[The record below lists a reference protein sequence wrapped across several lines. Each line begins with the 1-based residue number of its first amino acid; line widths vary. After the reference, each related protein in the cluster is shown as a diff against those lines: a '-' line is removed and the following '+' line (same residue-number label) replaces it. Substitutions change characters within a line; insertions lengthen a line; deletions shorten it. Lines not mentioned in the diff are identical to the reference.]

1 MLSVFYPADLPA
13 LKSQRSE
20 LKIIRMLGFKN
31 RMIGW
36 LMLYVSIGFIP
47 LAFSGELIRPF
58 FLTPDAEVEKYNY
71 AANVVRAFQPI
82 MMLYVI
88 IAMLNYIGQ
97 VNIDERVNEWLRCSI
112 ADIKRVVFA
121 VLLYRIKELA
131 DYLVFENVV
140 PACFSPFWFL
150 IFWELIP
157 IAILM
162 LWAVVAPRLNNK

>member
-1 MLSVFYPADLPA
+1 
-13 LKSQRSE
+13 
-20 LKIIRMLGFKN
+20 MLGFKN
-31 RMIGW
+31 RIIGW

-47 LAFSGELIRPF
+47 LAFSGELIYPF
-58 FLTPDAEVEKYNY
+58 FLTPEAEVEKYNY
-71 AANVVRAFQPI
+71 AANVVRCFQPI
-82 MMLYVI
+82 MMLYMI
-88 IAMLNYIGQ
+88 TALLNYISE
-97 VNIDERVNEWLRCSI
+97 VNIDQHLNNWLRDNL
-112 ADIKRVVFA
+112 ADIKRVVIA

-150 IFWELIP
+150 IFWELMP